1 MVNCSFFSLAL
12 QRSSSAIAMIDPCW
26 KCDQPAEQAVH
37 GHSQQCRLPR
47 RRAERRCARPLREK
61 ARHSIG
67 ARRLLIVSQMAM
79 RAWHKVR
86 GESEQPAKSN
96 HVAMVARQVKSSQV
110 AVCTSSAHGP
120 SWA

>member
-26 KCDQPAEQAVH
+26 KCDPAEQAVH
-37 GHSQQCRLPR
+37 GHSQQWRLPR
-47 RRAERRCARPLREK
+47 RRAERRSTRPVCEK

-86 GESEQPAKSN
+86 GRE
-96 HVAMVARQVKSSQV
+96 
-110 AVCTSSAHGP
+110 
-120 SWA
+120 